1 MGGLKTAV
9 GSLLQEVQ
17 RIAVEQI
24 DTGDGLCK
32 LDRSVGE
39 SMQRKIE
46 LAMLDEDERNSIVA
60 GMLSS
65 IEEQH
70 IAAMNARHGR
80 ELVFPRVAT
89 ACRVFGRVEEV
100 GISDGIKIAIDNIRA
115 HARGEAKK
123 AAVDAVDDVAP
134 VMYDAKAD
142 YGKLGTATEKVITT
156 AVYIL
161 TEEEMVILE
170 QAIIDKVMA
179 ENVTGL

>member
-1 MGGLKTAV
+1 MGGLKTKV
-9 GSLLQEVQ
+9 STLLGEVVDIVDSLRGSGAELERL
-17 RIAVEQI
+17 
-24 DTGDGLCK
+24 DKNTG
-32 LDRSVGE
+32 E
-39 SMQRKIE
+39 AMQRKIE
-46 LAMLDEDERNSIVA
+46 LAMLDDEERNSIVA

-80 ELVFPRVAT
+80 ELVFPRVVT

-123 AAVDAVDDVAP
+123 AAVDAVEDVAP